1 MLASARLPVTR
12 PRCVSLAVLLWLPG
26 IILLVPKEELAGV
39 SLQVLILGPLSV
51 SALWVRK
58 HPDTKCRD
66 GWRASVLYLD
76 SLGYCCRFCAP
87 KKNWQGCLYRC
98 WSWARYPSPHCGS
111 GSTQTQSAATVGG
124 PRFFTSIPWGIAA
137 VFVPQ
142 RRTGRGVFT
151 GVDLGPA
158 IRLCT
163 VGPEAPR
170 HKVLRRLAGLGSLP
184 RFPGVLLP
192 FFCPKEELAGVSL
205 QVLILGPL
213 SVSPLWVRK
222 HPDTK
227 CRDGWRASVLYLDS
241 LGYCCRFCAKQ
252 IKDYKQSGRVVLKGH
267 ERKYISKC
275 CLQNGSHIVLA

>member
-76 SLGYCCRFCAP
+76 SLGYCC
-87 KKNWQGCLYRC
+87 
-98 WSWARYPSPHCGS
+98 
-111 GSTQTQSAATVGG
+111 
-124 PRFFTSIPWGIAA
+124 
-137 VFVPQ
+137 
-142 RRTGRGVFT
+142 
-151 GVDLGPA
+151 
-158 IRLCT
+158 
-163 VGPEAPR
+163 
-170 HKVLRRLAGLGSLP
+170 
-184 RFPGVLLP
+184 
-192 FFCPKEELAGVSL
+192 LAGVSL

-213 SVSPLWVRK
+213 SVSALWVRK

-252 IKDYKQSGRVVLKGH
+252 IKDYKQPGRVVLKRPWKG
-267 ERKYISKC
+267 R
-275 CLQNGSHIVLA
+275 LQLSNPSDLPCYHIET

>member
-76 SLGYCCRFCAP
+76 SLGYCCRFCA
-87 KKNWQGCLYRC
+87 GIILL
-98 WSWARYPSPHCGS
+98 
-111 GSTQTQSAATVGG
+111 V
-124 PRFFTSIPWGIAA
+124 PR
-137 VFVPQ
+137 
-142 RRTGRGVFT
+142 
-151 GVDLGPA
+151 
-158 IRLCT
+158 
-163 VGPEAPR
+163 
-170 HKVLRRLAGLGSLP
+170 
-184 RFPGVLLP
+184 
-192 FFCPKEELAGVSL
+192 EELAGVSL

-213 SVSPLWVRK
+213 SVSALWVRK

-252 IKDYKQSGRVVLKGH
+252 IKDYKQPGRVVLKRPWICPYFSWLSH
-267 ERKYISKC
+267 WHWCIRKVSLHIKREREC
-275 CLQNGSHIVLA
+275 VTSHSGALFLHVMFMYTSRFRFT